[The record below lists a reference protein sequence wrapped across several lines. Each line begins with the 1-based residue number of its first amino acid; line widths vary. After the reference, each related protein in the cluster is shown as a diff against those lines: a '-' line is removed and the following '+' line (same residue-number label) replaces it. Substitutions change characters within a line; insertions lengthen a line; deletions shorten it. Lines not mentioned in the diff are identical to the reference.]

1 MVRIKGGSE
10 AVLAGRARQ
19 GDREAFGTLVNQ
31 YAPMVRRLTRAV
43 LRHPEDADD
52 AAQSAFLAA
61 WSGVARFDET
71 QPFAPWLAR
80 IAVNAARDLRRR
92 TRVRST
98 EAIPSGLPSSAQGPD
113 AAAHAALLRE
123 RMDQAMES
131 LTERQRAAL
140 VLYEVEGYSHA
151 EVAQVLG
158 VPEGTARSDLF
169 HAKRRLRPLLEPG
182 MKGGLDDTP

>member
-1 MVRIKGGSE
+1 
-10 AVLAGRARQ
+10 
-19 GDREAFGTLVNQ
+19 
-31 YAPMVRRLTRAV
+31 MVRRLTRAV
-43 LRHPEDADD
+43 LRDPDDADD
-52 AAQSAFLAA
+52 AAQNAFLAA
-61 WSGVARFDET
+61 WTGLSRFDAT

-98 EAIPSGLPSSAQGPD
+98 EEIPSDLPSGVQGPE
-113 AAAHAALLRE
+113 AAAHAAVLRE
-123 RMDQAMES
+123 RLDQAMAS
-131 LTERQRAAL
+131 LTERQRAAV

-169 HAKRRLRPLLEPG
+169 HAKRRLRPLLEPD
-182 MKGGLDDTP
+182 MKGGPDDTP

>member
-1 MVRIKGGSE
+1 VVRIKGGSE
-10 AVLAGRARQ
+10 AVLVGQARQ
-19 GDREAFGTLVNQ
+19 GDCEAFGTLVNQ

-52 AAQSAFLAA
+52 AAQNAFLAA
-61 WSGVARFDET
+61 WTGMARFDVT

-80 IAVNAARDLRRR
+80 IAINAARDLRRR
-92 TRVRST
+92 TQVRST
-98 EAIPSGLPSSAQGPD
+98 EAIPSDLPSSVQGPD
-113 AAAHAALLRE
+113 SAAHAMLIRE
-123 RMDQAMES
+123 RIDQAMES

-151 EVAQVLG
+151 EVAKVLG

-169 HAKRRLRPLLEPG
+169 HAKRRLRPLLESG
-182 MKGGLDDTP
+182 MKGGLDDAP

>member
-1 MVRIKGGSE
+1 VVRIKGGSE
-10 AVLAGRARQ
+10 AVLVGQARQ
-19 GDREAFGTLVNQ
+19 GDREAFGSLVNH

-43 LRHPEDADD
+43 LLHPEDADD
-52 AAQSAFLAA
+52 AAQNAFLAA
-61 WSGVARFDET
+61 WTGIARFDEA

-92 TRVRST
+92 TRVRSA
-98 EAIPSGLPSSAQGPD
+98 EAIPSELPSSVQGPD
-113 AAAHAALLRE
+113 AAAQAALLRE
-123 RMDQAMES
+123 RIDQAMGS

>member
-10 AVLAGRARQ
+10 AVLVGRARE

-52 AAQSAFLAA
+52 AAQNAFLAA
-61 WSGVARFDET
+61 WTGIARFDET
-71 QPFAPWLAR
+71 QPIAPWLAR
-80 IAVNAARDLRRR
+80 IAMNAARDLRRR

-98 EAIPSGLPSSAQGPD
+98 EGIPAEFPSSVPGPD
-113 AAAHAALLRE
+113 AAADAMLLRE

-140 VLYEVEGYSHA
+140 VLYEVEGYSNA
-151 EVAQVLG
+151 EIADVLG

-169 HAKRRLRPLLEPG
+169 HAKRRLRPLLESR
-182 MKGGLDDTP
+182 MKGGLDDAL

>member
-1 MVRIKGGSE
+1 VVRIKGGSE
-10 AVLAGRARQ
+10 AILAGRARQ

-43 LRHPEDADD
+43 LQHPEDADD
-52 AAQSAFLAA
+52 AAQNAFLAA
-61 WSGVARFDET
+61 WVGIARFDAT
-71 QPFAPWLAR
+71 QSFAPWLAR
-80 IAVNAARDLRRR
+80 IAVNSARDLRRR

-98 EAIPSGLPSSAQGPD
+98 EAIQVEFPSSVPGPD
-113 AAAHAALLRE
+113 AAAHATLLRK
-123 RMDQAMES
+123 RIDQAMAS

-151 EVAQVLG
+151 EIAGVLG

-169 HAKRRLRPLLEPG
+169 HAKRRLRPLLESG
-182 MKGGLDDTP
+182 LKGGLDDTP

>member
-1 MVRIKGGSE
+1 VVRINSGSE
-10 AVLAGRARQ
+10 AVLVGHARQ

-43 LRHPEDADD
+43 LRDPEDADD
-52 AAQSAFLAA
+52 AAQNAFLAA
-61 WSGVARFDET
+61 WTGLSRFDAT

-98 EAIPSGLPSSAQGPD
+98 EEIPSDLPSGVRGPES
-113 AAAHAALLRE
+113 AAHAAVLRE
-123 RMDQAMES
+123 RLDQAMAS
-131 LTERQRAAL
+131 LTERQRAAV

-169 HAKRRLRPLLEPG
+169 HAKRRLRPLLESD
-182 MKGGLDDTP
+182 MKGGPDDTP